1 MSANGSDT
9 KSSRSSVES
18 GSVTRTQLA
27 EKGPPGF
34 NRLLLIRHLF
44 AGSHKEA
51 IAGADRGLQ
60 AQGLYSWPMINDPG
74 WAGPAR
80 ARARGEGWE
89 SQEARG
95 SPSDG
100 GQAQERKEGLFFFLN
115 EESRDVW
122 LGSEIMTEGNH
133 ARTLRCCCTTGHE
146 PPQR

>member
-9 KSSRSSVES
+9 KSSRSSMES

-60 AQGLYSWPMINDPG
+60 AQGLLSCLMINDPG

-100 GQAQERKEGLFFFLN
+100 GQAEEREEGFFSFSN

-122 LGSEIMTEGNH
+122 LGSGIKTEGNQ
-133 ARTLRCCCTTGHE
+133 AGTSRCCCTKGQE
-146 PPQR
+146 PPQH

>member
-60 AQGLYSWPMINDPG
+60 AQGLHSWPMINDPG

-89 SQEARG
+89 SQEAWG

-100 GQAQERKEGLFFFLN
+100 GQAEEGEEDFFFSN

-122 LGSEIMTEGNH
+122 LGTEIMTEGNR
-133 ARTLRCCCTTGHE
+133 AGTVRRCCTEGHE
-146 PPQR
+146 PPQH